1 MYEYEIK
8 FKIENLKKFSEICD
22 NLKIKFSNEQVQVD
36 NVWILNDADGT
47 NLITGMPVVRT
58 RIENKIATITL
69 KKEIK
74 HGTFEEYETNV
85 SDITQAN
92 EIIKNLGMR
101 RLVEIKKKRRTAIFK
116 NYNLCLDNVEKL
128 GNFIEIEFLAKN
140 FDENSKEKILELAK
154 QFFLSENDIVVNT
167 YNTLLC
173 RKYNLK

>member
-8 FKIENLKKFSEICD
+8 FKIENLKKISEICD

-58 RIENKIATITL
+58 RIENKIAIITL

-74 HGTFEEYETNV
+74 HGAFEEYETNV